1 MGDTTKISWTD
12 ATFNPWQGC
21 VKVSPACANCYAERD
36 TKRFGKVIWGGAGT
50 RVITS
55 DDYWKKPLKWDRDA
69 KAAGIRTRVFCASL
83 ADVFERWHGP
93 MKSNTFTVWKCNCGN
108 WFCADGQQTPCDK
121 CGDLR
126 ASMVTMNDVRRRLF
140 KLIDATPNL
149 DWLLLTKRPENIDD
163 MWQCKDDTDGDG
175 HCHVCIRASNAPC
188 RKRHNVWLGTSVENQ
203 EYAEKRIPELL
214 KCRELSP
221 VLFLSCEPLL
231 GPVDLT
237 EILTKEAGFALQWLS
252 KLYRN
257 PDGSPSSGINMD
269 ANGKEIKRV
278 VIDPLPINWIIAGG
292 ESGPNAR
299 PTNADWFRSLR
310 DQCSAAGVPFH
321 FKQHGEFDQ
330 YGMRV
335 GKAAAGNMLDGRY
348 HLEFPEGAIN

>member
-1 MGDTTKISWTD
+1 MGETTKISWTD

-21 VKVSPACANCYAERD
+21 VKVSPACQFCYAERD

-55 DDYWKKPLKWDRDA
+55 DDYWTKPLKWNRDA

-83 ADVFERWHGP
+83 ADVFEDWHGP
-93 MKSNTFTVWKCNCGN
+93 MKSNTFNVWKCNCGN
-108 WFCADGQQTPCDK
+108 WFCADEQQTPCDK

-163 MWQCKDDTDGDG
+163 MWPCKDDTDGDG
-175 HCHVCIRASNAPC
+175 HCHVCIRGSNSPC
-188 RKRHNVWLGTSVENQ
+188 RMRHNVWLGASVENS
-203 EYAEKRIPELL
+203 EYLHRIDTL
-214 KCRELSP
+214 KACGDFAKN
-221 VLFLSCEPLL
+221 LFLSCEPLL
-231 GPVDLT
+231 GPIPTIGEYL
-237 EILTKEAGFALQWLS
+237 
-252 KLYRN
+252 
-257 PDGSPSSGINMD
+257 DGID
-269 ANGKEIKRV
+269 W
-278 VIDPLPINWIIAGG
+278 VIGGG

-299 PTNADWFRSLR
+299 PSNADWFRSLR
-310 DQCSAAGVPFH
+310 DQCEATGVPFH
-321 FKQHGEFDQ
+321 FKQFGEFDQ
-330 YGMRV
+330 YGVKV

-348 HLEFPEGAIN
+348 HLEFPEGARN